1 MKYLIIEDEP
11 LAQIELERLLHI
23 VDSECVITN
32 KIDSVSEAIKWI
44 KNDFESNIIF
54 MDIHLSDDICFE
66 IFNHIQITIPV
77 VFTTAYDQYA
87 IDAFQTMSIGYLL
100 KPVDEQQLRST
111 LNKYKT
117 LQNNYLQN
125 NSINQLLNHFSEL
138 QNQEKQIEYKDR
150 ILAKLGDNYYY
161 LNIDEISYIYSEDHY
176 TFVITNNNNKYIINY
191 TLDNIIKS
199 LNPHYFFRISRMCI
213 ININSIKIIT
223 KHLNGRLKLSLNPEF
238 KEEIYVSRNRVNDF
252 LMWLDGN
259 NSTIQ

>member
-1 MKYLIIEDEP
+1 MAGV
-11 LAQIELERLLHI
+11 LAGELGENVSLAKRAGLLH
-23 VDSECVITN
+23 
-32 KIDSVSEAIKWI
+32 
-44 KNDFESNIIF
+44 
-54 MDIHLSDDICFE
+54 DI
-66 IFNHIQITIPV
+66 
-77 VFTTAYDQYA
+77 
-87 IDAFQTMSIGYLL
+87 G
-100 KPVDEQQLRST
+100 
-111 LNKYKT
+111 KT
-117 LQNNYLQN
+117 
-125 NSINQLLNHFSEL
+125 
-138 QNQEKQIEYKDR
+138 IEYKDR